1 MSQLKPVTTNGML
14 KDVNDNF
21 DALSTVGSFAGLHLR
36 RTAVAVFDAEG
47 EDNPNQAVGAH
58 ALPVKLPANSI
69 IVGGVV
75 DVVKTFTSE
84 NDTATIAIS
93 VAEANDIVSAVAID
107 GTGDPWDAG
116 LQAIV
121 PKSNTP
127 ETTGIKLTEEK
138 AITATVGVEALTG
151 GKAVIYLDYYEGIA
165 TETEE

>member
-1 MSQLKPVTTNGML
+1 MGQLKQITVNGML
-14 KDVNDNF
+14 ADINDNF
-21 DALSTVGSFAGLHLR
+21 EALSTVGSFACLHQR
-36 RTAVAVFDAEG
+36 RTAVAVFEVDEEAGLEP
-47 EDNPNQAVGAH
+47 EAY
-58 ALPVKLPANSI
+58 ALDVKLPANAI
-69 IVGGVV
+69 ICGGVV

-93 VAEANDIVSAVAID
+93 VAQANDIVAAKAI
-107 GTGDPWDAG
+107 GAEGDVWDAG

-138 AITATVGVEALTG
+138 AITFTVGVEALTA

-165 TETEE
+165 TESDEE